1 MNDLTSQ
8 TEAQSPSLWRVL
20 TLIPNLV
27 GYFRIALL
35 IAVLFIA
42 FSHPVLT
49 FVLYFIG
56 GNLDAVDGYLAR
68 RLNQTSKIG
77 TILDYATDRA
87 SDIVVFMI
95 LATVYP
101 HWWSVF
107 VLLLMLD
114 IFSHICQVY
123 STVFSTQKSHKLIGR
138 SQGSL
143 LSLYYTNRAVLYF
156 TCASHDLWLGCM
168 YLLHFY
174 PMHWLFVLQF
184 FLLPGFIFKVIIH
197 LMQIWAVFHRVSAEE
212 QI

>member
-1 MNDLTSQ
+1 MNDLSTQST
-8 TEAQSPSLWRVL
+8 TESPSLWRVL
-20 TLIPNLV
+20 TLAPNLI
-27 GYFRIALL
+27 GYIRIALL
-35 IAVLFIA
+35 VSVLFIA
-42 FSHPVLT
+42 FNYPLLT
-49 FVLYFIG
+49 FILYFIG

-68 RLNQTSKIG
+68 RLNQTSKVG

-95 LATVYP
+95 LAALYP
-101 HWWSVF
+101 QWWALF

-123 STVFSTQKSHKLIGR
+123 STVFSTEKSHKLIGK

-143 LSLYYTNRAVLYF
+143 LSLYYTNRVVLYF

-168 YLLHFY
+168 YLLHFF
-174 PMHWLFVLQF
+174 PLHWLFILQF
-184 FLLPGFIFKVIIH
+184 FLLPGFVFKCVIH
-197 LMQIWAVFHRVSAEE
+197 LLQIWTVFHKVSAEE